1 MSLFGSKKKTEAVI
15 KTPKEAK
22 AVKAVSTKSAKPAKA
37 PKIEKAKPVSKAVTV
52 VGDKLNTSDGTFN
65 TASVI
70 LRPRITE
77 KSGILSQGGVYT
89 FEVTKGANKNSV
101 ASAVKALYKVI
112 PVKVAIL
119 NNPARNVFI
128 RGRRGVVPGV
138 RKALVTLK
146 KGDKIDFV

>member
-1 MSLFGSKKKTEAVI
+1 MSLFGSKKKEI
-15 KTPKEAK
+15 KTDAPKE
-22 AVKAVSTKSAKPAKA
+22 AVKAVSAKPVKAMKA
-37 PKIEKAKPVSKAVTV
+37 PKTEKVKPVSSAVAV
-52 VGDKLNTSDGTFN
+52 LGDKSNSSAGNFSS
-65 TASVI
+65 AAVI

-77 KSGILSQGGVYT
+77 KSGVLSQGGVYT
-89 FEVTKGANKNSV
+89 FEVTKSANKNLIS
-101 ASAVKALYKVI
+101 SAIKSLYKVN

-119 NNPARNVFI
+119 NNPAKNVFV